1 MLKLVNK
8 WKIWRKNLSVWLVSK
23 SIIDLCGWIL
33 FSLDEQQV
41 KAAAKDVMNL
51 SRDVNLA
58 PITEDDEQPTENTND
73 DERSNAPRGQDDGEV
88 KN

>member
-1 MLKLVNK
+1 M
-8 WKIWRKNLSVWLVSK
+8 
-23 SIIDLCGWIL
+23 
-33 FSLDEQQV
+33 FSLDEQQA
-41 KAAAKDVMNL
+41 KAAAKDATNL

-73 DERSNAPRGQDDGEV
+73 DERSDVPRRQDDEEV